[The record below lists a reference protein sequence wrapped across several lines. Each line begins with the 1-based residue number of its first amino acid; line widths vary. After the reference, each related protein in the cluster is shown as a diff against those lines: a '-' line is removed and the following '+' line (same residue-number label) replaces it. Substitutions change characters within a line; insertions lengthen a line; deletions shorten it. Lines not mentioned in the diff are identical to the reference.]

1 MLQIPEGY
9 IEFLHWVKERTESFW
24 SKDPGQSTDKDFTC
38 EEWIYGAKWVP
49 LNDAEID
56 AVEEKYGVKFM
67 PEHRAFLKILH
78 TIDRKEKIVHSPC
91 NEGEQPIIEEKPY
104 FYNWL
109 QDETEIRSRLNW
121 PYDTILADVL
131 GANGTWLQSWGKR
144 PSSDEERTRIF
155 TEWLNKAP
163 QLLPLTSHR
172 FLVSS
177 PELTDRPV
185 LSVYGSDIIVYGWDL
200 RLYLLEELH
209 SDLNLLEA
217 VYDEEDE
224 CYYTESC
231 KELKAIR
238 ATSFAAAPQK
248 DIPYWKEMILI
259 WSSGWSSFGL
269 KSPLDNGETIQPIM
283 KTYIPEGGGN
293 NQKQFIG

>member
-1 MLQIPEGY
+1 MLQIPEDY
-9 IEFLHWVKERTESFW
+9 IEFLYWVKERTESFW
-24 SKDPGQSTDKDFTC
+24 SKDPGQSTDDFTC
-38 EEWIYGAKWVP
+38 EEWIYGAKWIP
-49 LNDAEID
+49 LKDEEID
-56 AVEEKYGVKFM
+56 AVEEKFGVKFM

-78 TIDRKEKIVHSPC
+78 TIDRKEEVEHSPF
-91 NEGEQPIIEEKPY
+91 NEGDKPTIEKIPY

-109 QDETEIRSRLNW
+109 EDEAEIRSRLDW
-121 PYDTILADVL
+121 PYDTILTDVL

-144 PSSDEERTRIF
+144 PASDEERTLIF

-163 QLLPLTSHR
+163 KLLPLTSHR
-172 FLVSS
+172 FLVSN

-200 RLYLLEELH
+200 RLYLLNELH

-217 VYDEEDE
+217 VYDEEDQ
-224 CYYTESC
+224 CYYSEFC
-231 KELKAIR
+231 KELQTILA
-238 ATSFAAAPQK
+238 ASFAAASQK

-269 KSPLDNGETIQPIM
+269 KSPRDNGETVLPIV
-283 KTYIPEGGGN
+283 KTYIPEGGED
-293 NQKQFIG
+293 NQKRFIG